1 MSLISRTG
9 WTMWRRKTFPNIW
22 ENVKNIKR
30 RRKTC
35 PNIWE
40 NVKKIEIWGRKTF
53 PNFWE
58 IVKNRNLKEKNISKH
73 LRKCKKFWQLGGC
86 YIGVTKVYVLPFRHL
101 ILCFL
106 SNGGLDVFSS
116 SHHFSTLCPVFI
128 SYLVPLFRASIGSE
142 WYTMFTMI
150 TLQPN
155 ERITS
160 LDKGTRE
167 WNDNIVTQR
176 HHNTMTWWQDGMII
190 WWHDNTMTRCHFRSS
205 EAESKQPLL
214 SCWLP

>member
-1 MSLISRTG
+1 MKHIAVQQEKNYNFAIIIII
-9 WTMWRRKTFPNIW
+9 MDPFNNIIKGPFNITPTLLKDLKLTK
-22 ENVKNIKR
+22 ESFHVIDFQDRLDNV
-30 RRKTC
+30 
-35 PNIWE
+35 E
-40 NVKKIEIWGRKTF
+40 
-53 PNFWE
+53 
-58 IVKNRNLKEKNISKH
+58 EKNISKH

-176 HHNTMTWWQDGMII
+176 HHNTMTWWQDDMII
-190 WWHDNTMTRCHFRSS
+190 WWHDNTMTQCHFRSS